1 MKKKKLNFNACLVAN
16 DAADV
21 INALTEGL
29 KEKCL
34 HFQKGNEELLLEL
47 DEAVTLSIE
56 ARYKDGKA
64 KVTMELV
71 WDVPQKETL
80 RKDTAS
86 KDMVSPENTE
96 TACKHAPEED
106 GLCDEVHN
114 APGAE
119 LGAE

>member
-1 MKKKKLNFNACLVAN
+1 MKKKKLNFNACLMAE

-34 HFQKGNEELLLEL
+34 HFQKGDEELLLEL

-56 ARYKDGKA
+56 ARYKEGKA

-71 WDVPQKETL
+71 WDVPQKDVACSEFVDDKAQNEVGLET
-80 RKDTAS
+80 K
-86 KDMVSPENTE
+86 K
-96 TACKHAPEED
+96 
-106 GLCDEVHN
+106 
-114 APGAE
+114 E
-119 LGAE
+119 LQEK